1 MDSENI
7 ENKKYLIT
15 WWDLVDHYL
24 LAAMLVVSVG
34 SFGLQSTQDRLICLP
49 AVNRSPITAGNDSA
63 PCNGSSSSV
72 VSLFKMPDRRHYDY
86 VDNECYVKMYW
97 FSLYYSLIF
106 FVETLILVVISNYW
120 QKFPKSANAVA
131 RCEHLIS
138 ECNKGE
144 FLITASAKDLLQR
157 LEVLLDCYNQ
167 EDPKEN
173 PQERNCI
180 EACIIGQMRWSCVTV
195 QYRIRGL
202 CGFLAA
208 LGFFIF
214 NLVCYV
220 CRYGWNRCNL
230 DDVDYATE
238 VKCSFFQCSRT
249 IGSYFHIA
257 TYLFLVF
264 ITVHL
269 FLALK
274 SLYWAYFK
282 HDLSKKTP
290 TYIKT
295 NWNINKEK
303 GRCFSFYGDA
313 AFLLHL
319 LEASGCHFVETVIKK
334 AEAEEATEVAT
345 EEAAEETK
353 GQTAKK
359 RCESIRKNDKKAKPT
374 DGAAECQHL
383 LQIKDHT
390 VKS

>member
-1 MDSENI
+1 M
-7 ENKKYLIT
+7 
-15 WWDLVDHYL
+15 
-24 LAAMLVVSVG
+24 
-34 SFGLQSTQDRLICLP
+34 
-49 AVNRSPITAGNDSA
+49 
-63 PCNGSSSSV
+63 
-72 VSLFKMPDRRHYDY
+72 
-86 VDNECYVKMYW
+86 
-97 FSLYYSLIF
+97 
-106 FVETLILVVISNYW
+106 
-120 QKFPKSANAVA
+120 A

-167 EDPKEN
+167 EDPNEN

-202 CGFLAA
+202 CGSLAA
-208 LGFFIF
+208 LVV
-214 NLVCYV
+214 LVLNGICYGY
-220 CRYGWNRCNL
+220 RHGWNRCNL

-257 TYLFLVF
+257 TVLFLFF

-274 SLYWAYFK
+274 SLYWACFK

-295 NWNINKEK
+295 NWKINKEK
-303 GRCFSFYGDA
+303 GRYFDFYGDA
-313 AFLLHL
+313 VFLLHL

-334 AEAEEATEVAT
+334 AETEEATEGAA
-345 EEAAEETK
+345 EEAAE
-353 GQTAKK
+353 
-359 RCESIRKNDKKAKPT
+359 
-374 DGAAECQHL
+374 
-383 LQIKDHT
+383 
-390 VKS
+390 

>member
-1 MDSENI
+1 MNSKNI
-7 ENKKYLIT
+7 ENKRYLIT

-24 LAAMLVVSVG
+24 LAAMLVVSLG
-34 SFGLQSTQDRLICLP
+34 SFGLQSSQDRLICLP
-49 AVNRSPITAGNDSA
+49 AVNRSPIAAGNDSA
-63 PCNGSSSSV
+63 PCNRSSSSV

-120 QKFPKSANAVA
+120 QKFPNSANAVA

-138 ECNKGE
+138 EYNKGE
-144 FLITASAKDLLQR
+144 FLITASAKDLLKR
-157 LEVLLDCYNQ
+157 LEVLLDCYDQ
-167 EDPKEN
+167 EDPEEN
-173 PQERNCI
+173 RQERNCI

-202 CGFLAA
+202 CGSLAA
-208 LGFFIF
+208 LGFLVF
-214 NLVCYV
+214 NGICYGY
-220 CRYGWNRCNL
+220 RHGWNRCNL

-257 TYLFLVF
+257 TVLFLVF

-295 NWNINKEK
+295 NWKINKEK
-303 GRCFSFYGDA
+303 GRYFNFYGDA

-334 AEAEEATEVAT
+334 AEAEEATEEAT

-353 GQTAKK
+353 GQTANK

-383 LQIKDHT
+383 LQIKDDT